1 MIHYKATILCPA
13 YRDKQYLTR
22 QSYLD
27 SKAKR
32 IFFKPRDKRRE
43 VIASI
48 REDIQ
53 LIARYDELTVREALN
68 RSADTDVEM
77 QVFDIEDEE
86 EEIKTQS
93 VYDKLCNDEEEEEEE
108 EVLYADEVDKYLD
121 IKLSKAERRVCMD
134 NPLIWW
140 QQNPHDLILMQRLA
154 RFVFTIKGSSCPSE
168 GMFRDYGNIVG
179 AKTARLNEKKA

>member
-1 MIHYKATILCPA
+1 MIAVVKQGDNSTIKKLKKEMKKQMRIRWLPKIEMIHYKATFLCPA

-53 LIARYDELTVREALN
+53 LIARYDELTVREAFGY
-68 RSADTDVEM
+68 
-77 QVFDIEDEE
+77 QV
-86 EEIKTQS
+86 IKS
-93 VYDKLCNDEEEEEEE
+93 RE
-108 EVLYADEVDKYLD
+108 A
-121 IKLSKAERRVCMD
+121 CM
-134 NPLIWW
+134 
-140 QQNPHDLILMQRLA
+140 H
-154 RFVFTIKGSSCPSE
+154 G
-168 GMFRDYGNIVG
+168 
-179 AKTARLNEKKA
+179 